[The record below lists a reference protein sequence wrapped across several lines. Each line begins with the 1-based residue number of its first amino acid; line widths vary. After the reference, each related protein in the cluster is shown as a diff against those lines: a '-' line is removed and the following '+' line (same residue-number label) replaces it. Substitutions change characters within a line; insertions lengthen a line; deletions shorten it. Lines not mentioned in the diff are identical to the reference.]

1 MTIRDEL
8 LFGRPPKLKVFIS
21 SEMRSKNLEDERLA
35 AADAVEEGRFHF
47 AWYWERDANAGP
59 FSSEVV
65 CLGQARTSDCLIL
78 ILGET
83 LTPITRSE
91 YFQAQEAGASCFI
104 FTKVRCTRDPEAEA
118 FLVQERQHAIYKNFE
133 TAGDLRS
140 AILDALLTHA
150 VQAARRD
157 QMARHAALAEQRARR
172 PLAWMRRGIRG

>member
-1 MTIRDEL
+1 MTVRDEL
-8 LFGRPPKLKVFIS
+8 LFGRPTKLKVFIS
-21 SEMRSKNLEDERLA
+21 SEMRSKNLERERLA
-35 AADAVEEGRFHF
+35 AADAVEEVGIHF

-83 LTPITRSE
+83 LTSITRSE
-91 YFQAQEAGASCFI
+91 YLEAQGAGASCFI
-104 FTKVRCTRDPEAEA
+104 FTKVGCTRDSDSEE
-118 FLVQERQHAIYKNFE
+118 FLARERKHAIYKNFE

-140 AILDALLTHA
+140 AVIDALLTHA

-157 QMARHAALAEQRARR
+157 QMARHPAFAEPPARG
-172 PLAWMRRGIRG
+172 PLAWMRKGF